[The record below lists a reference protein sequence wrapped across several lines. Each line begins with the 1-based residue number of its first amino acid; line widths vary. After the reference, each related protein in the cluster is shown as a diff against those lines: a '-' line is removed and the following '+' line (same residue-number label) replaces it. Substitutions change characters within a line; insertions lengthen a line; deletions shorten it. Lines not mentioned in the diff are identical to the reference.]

1 MLELRSPWRPASQSA
16 VTELIEVLI
25 LQSQR
30 LVGDALEL
38 LLNDQP
44 DMIVVGKIDCRN
56 GAGARVAR
64 LSPDVVII
72 DFRMNIA
79 AASAAAAEIRRTR
92 SSASMVALI
101 RDHAFHSLFSAIE
114 AGASA
119 VVTESDTSGSVVSSI
134 RQAAHGKTLIPPDMV
149 ASLIRQRRLRD
160 DPNRRLT
167 RREAEILDL
176 LARGLR
182 SRQIANDLGI
192 SYLTVRTHIR
202 NLAVK
207 LAAHSK
213 LEVVAKAYQLD
224 LVADRVRARRPRDG
238 SRL

>member
-1 MLELRSPWRPASQSA
+1 MLDLRTPLQPAAQPTVNEL
-16 VTELIEVLI
+16 VEVLI

-56 GAGARVAR
+56 GAGARAAR
-64 LSPDVVII
+64 LSPDVIII
-72 DFRMNIA
+72 DFRMNLA
-79 AASAAAAEIRRTR
+79 AAGAAAAEIRHSR

-101 RDHAFHSLFSAIE
+101 RDQAVHSLFTALE
-114 AGASA
+114 AGVSGII
-119 VVTESDTSGSVVSSI
+119 TESDSSSNIVSCI
-134 RQAAHGKTLIPPDMV
+134 RQAAQGKTLIPPDMV

-167 RREAEILDL
+167 KREAEILDL

-213 LEVVAKAYQLD
+213 LEVVAKAYELD
-224 LVADRVRARRPRDG
+224 LVAERVPDDGHRDG
-238 SRL
+238 SIQ